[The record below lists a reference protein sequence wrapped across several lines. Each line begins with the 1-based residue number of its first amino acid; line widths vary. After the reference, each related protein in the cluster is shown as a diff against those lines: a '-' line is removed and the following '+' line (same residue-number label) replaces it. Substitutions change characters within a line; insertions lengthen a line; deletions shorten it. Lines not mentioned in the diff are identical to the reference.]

1 MKAKVM
7 IYYIWENYESSNVLF
22 NDTWLILDCINKLLK
37 YLGDRRFNIMANGYI
52 YILSNP
58 VMSGLIKIGYTLR
71 DVQSRVK
78 ELSSSTSIPVP
89 FEIEYYCLT
98 RDVEE
103 LEKEIHFRLG
113 KYRQNGSEF
122 FTIPL
127 EIAVNIID
135 SMIRSVAEDRFCR
148 KQINTNH
155 FMKQDSSVKGTLYQC
170 PKCGEKNS
178 SSKICVACG
187 YVYG

>member
-1 MKAKVM
+1 
-7 IYYIWENYESSNVLF
+7 
-22 NDTWLILDCINKLLK
+22 
-37 YLGDRRFNIMANGYI
+37 MANGYI

-58 VMSGLIKIGYTLR
+58 AMSGLLKIGFTVR
-71 DVQSRVK
+71 DVQSRVQ
-78 ELSSSTSIPVP
+78 ELSSSTSIPAP

-103 LEKEIHFRLG
+103 IEKEVHYRLG
-113 KYRQNGSEF
+113 KYRQSGKEF

-127 EIAVNIID
+127 ELAVKIID

-148 KQINTNH
+148 RPINNSPISDQ
-155 FMKQDSSVKGTLYQC
+155 FRSDKNTLYQC
-170 PKCGEKNS
+170 PKCGGKNS